1 MTIKN
6 RLGFR
11 AAQYVLAA
19 GIGAG
24 ALAIAAAPAL
34 ANGKDSRTV
43 DLHASVP
50 PLCTMSDFSIGT
62 LLRIT
67 VVDGLPVTEPESTE
81 TTVNCNVPS
90 NVRLSSVAG
99 GMIRTQGAG
108 IAAAMTSF
116 ASRFDYVAV
125 VKSGSTTFATLDT
138 SVDNPIF
145 NGAETTGIVP
155 AFDESATTA
164 DMTITLEIT
173 PALPASG
180 KTLMAGDYGDQLTLE
195 ILPQD

>member
-11 AAQYVLAA
+11 NAQSVLAA

-34 ANGKDSRTV
+34 ANGSDSRTV

-50 PLCTMSDFSIGT
+50 PLCIMTDFTTGT
-62 LLRIT
+62 LSIP
-67 VVDGLPVTEPESTE
+67 VVDGLPVTNTESTE
-81 TTVNCNVPS
+81 TTVNCNIPS
-90 NVRLSSVAG
+90 SVRLTSASG
-99 GMIRTQGAG
+99 GIVRTQGAG
-108 IAAAMTSF
+108 SATAMTNF
-116 ASRFDYVAV
+116 ASRFDYLAE
-125 VKSGSTTFATLDT
+125 VKSGGTTFTSLDT
-138 SVDNPIF
+138 ADDPAFDGV
-145 NGAETTGIVP
+145 ETTGVVP

-164 DMTITLEIT
+164 DMTITLQVT
-173 PALPASG
+173 PALPAAG
-180 KTLMAGDYGDQLTLE
+180 QTLMAGDYGDRLTLE

>member
-50 PLCTMSDFSIGT
+50 PLCTMSDFTTGT
-62 LLRIT
+62 LSIP
-67 VVDGLPVTEPESTE
+67 VVDGLPVTEPEST
-81 TTVNCNVPS
+81 TTDVNCNVPS

-108 IAAAMTSF
+108 SAAAMTSF
-116 ASRFDYVAV
+116 ASRFDYRAE
-125 VKSGSTTFATLDT
+125 VKSDSTTFATLDT
-138 SVDNPIF
+138 ADDNPLF
-145 NGAETTGIVP
+145 DGKETTGIVP

-164 DMTITLEIT
+164 DMTITLEVT
-173 PALPASG
+173 PALPAAG
-180 KTLMAGDYGDQLTLE
+180 QTLMAGDYGDQLTLE